1 MLKLTTD
8 LTFHMIYVLS
18 VVLLENC
25 LGLTD
30 FLVAELF
37 KFIAFCVAVMSLFLP
52 LCCSSN
58 FRAVSVIWI
67 RELYW
72 KSEFYMPHLC
82 RFCVGHLST
91 RLVISSHL
99 AVGVQNSLMDIQAI
113 QVYLYLSWLA
123 LVSVVHR
130 LYMVD
135 PNKKNTA
142 TESVVIA
149 AIRWGLYNACCAWL
163 EVCSIGNNIT
173 CRF

>member
-1 MLKLTTD
+1 
-8 LTFHMIYVLS
+8 
-18 VVLLENC
+18 
-25 LGLTD
+25 
-30 FLVAELF
+30 
-37 KFIAFCVAVMSLFLP
+37 
-52 LCCSSN
+52 
-58 FRAVSVIWI
+58 
-67 RELYW
+67 
-72 KSEFYMPHLC
+72 MPHLC

-113 QVYLYLSWLA
+113 QV
-123 LVSVVHR
+123 H

-142 TESVVIA
+142 TESVVIV

-173 CRF
+173 SRF